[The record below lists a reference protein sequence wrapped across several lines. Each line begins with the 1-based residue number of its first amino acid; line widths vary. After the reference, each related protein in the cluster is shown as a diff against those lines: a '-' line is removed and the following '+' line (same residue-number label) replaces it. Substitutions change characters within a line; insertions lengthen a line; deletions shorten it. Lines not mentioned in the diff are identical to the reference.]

1 MWLLYIYKNYIC
13 IYTHILIYEKQNTI
27 MKLVNHFHFKA
38 NGQLSSY
45 QHFLLLTKST
55 IHNGISYNLYL
66 FHLTNQRKWFSFDFF
81 YIRSTVQQYHKPTSS
96 VMIMH
101 PPTLIW
107 SWASTPASS
116 HKYI

>member
-1 MWLLYIYKNYIC
+1 MY

-27 MKLVNHFHFKA
+27 MKLMNHFHFKA

-45 QHFLLLTKST
+45 QHFLLLTKSM

-81 YIRSTVQQYHKPTSS
+81 ISVQQFSNTTN
-96 VMIMH
+96 
-101 PPTLIW
+101 PPQVSRLCI
-107 SWASTPASS
+107 S
-116 HKYI
+116 